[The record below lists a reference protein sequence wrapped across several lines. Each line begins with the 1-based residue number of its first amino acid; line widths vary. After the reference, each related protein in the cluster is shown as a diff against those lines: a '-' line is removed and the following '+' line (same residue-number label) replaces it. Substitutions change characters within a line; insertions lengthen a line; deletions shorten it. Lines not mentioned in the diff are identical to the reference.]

1 MQLMQRTNTRRR
13 ERGTAAVE
21 LAVAAPFL
29 MLIVM
34 VVVAGGRLELA
45 RGAVQQAAVDAA
57 RAASIARTAEA
68 AAGSAA
74 ATAEAV
80 LANQGLRC
88 AGSQVT
94 VDTGG
99 FGLPVGTPARVAATV
114 SCTVP
119 LADLGVPGLP
129 GDRTI
134 TATAYSPLDTY
145 RGRS

>member
-1 MQLMQRTNTRRR
+1 MTNPRHRRD
-13 ERGTAAVE
+13 RGTAAVE

-29 MLIVM
+29 MLIVL

-45 RGAVQQAAVDAA
+45 RGAVQHAAVDAA

-68 AAGSAA
+68 ATSSAA

-80 LANQGLRC
+80 LANQGLHC
-88 AGSQVT
+88 ADHQVV
-94 VDTGG
+94 VDAGG
-99 FGLPVGTPARVAATV
+99 FGLPVGTRATVSATV

-129 GDRTI
+129 GERTL
-134 TATAYSPLDTY
+134 TATAASPLDTY
-145 RGRS
+145 RGRT

>member
-1 MQLMQRTNTRRR
+1 MTNPRRAD
-13 ERGTAAVE
+13 RGTAAVE

-80 LANQGLRC
+80 LANQGLHC
-88 AGSQVT
+88 AGHQVT

-99 FGLPVGTPARVAATV
+99 FGLPVGTPATVSATV

-129 GDRTI
+129 GERTI
-134 TATAYSPLDTY
+134 TATAHSPLDTY